1 MRIDEAQHSQEA
13 LESGAEDLPE
23 GIKKLMSVI
32 VRVMHKSRLHLVKKI
47 ISNYLLIIKY
57 TKV

>member
-32 VRVMHKSRLHLVKKI
+32 AQVMTKSSYYI
-47 ISNYLLIIKY
+47 
-57 TKV
+57 